1 MSLPWNL
8 AHWLQSNRQCPA
20 RPVKTPLQLCFGAC
34 NAQMSSIQALIQLI
48 CYLIMRM
55 ARDEFLYWRFLC
67 SLIEKFTTQDASQS
81 DDQLVQLVTEG
92 FHLRAVASEV
102 GSGSS
107 WCPGG
112 YKFVSWASSHCSLA
126 QSRVTSSVGL
136 DWSRWTSWNETELCL
151 MLNLKIVFFQNFHA
165 CWSID
170 SSVHLIHWRAAW
182 SMWIKKWRPTPS
194 SCKNCTGRLEG
205 PQTCQKQDSCSN
217 AAEKNL
223 DVIMNA
229 STNRS
234 LLQGGGLVNWIVSNL
249 FTYSLSL
256 KYAASA
262 EDVEKVPHTQQPQSQ
277 VHRACVVNYC
287 RQSAVKWLSKQ
298 GVYAQGYADDGVVLV
313 IGTVLLL
320 CVK

>member
-20 RPVKTPLQLCFGAC
+20 RPVKMPLQLCFGAC

-112 YKFVSWASSHCSLA
+112 YKFVDKAKLSIFSLQLGPVKSDVFRWLGLVAVNIMEWNRALPYVESQNRFLPEFPCLLINWFQCSSDPLESGMIHVD
-126 QSRVTSSVGL
+126 QKVTS
-136 DWSRWTSWNETELCL
+136 N
-151 MLNLKIVFFQNFHA
+151 
-165 CWSID
+165 
-170 SSVHLIHWRAAW
+170 
-182 SMWIKKWRPTPS
+182 
-194 SCKNCTGRLEG
+194 
-205 PQTCQKQDSCSN
+205 
-217 AAEKNL
+217 
-223 DVIMNA
+223 
-229 STNRS
+229 
-234 LLQGGGLVNWIVSNL
+234 
-249 FTYSLSL
+249 
-256 KYAASA
+256 
-262 EDVEKVPHTQQPQSQ
+262 
-277 VHRACVVNYC
+277 
-287 RQSAVKWLSKQ
+287 SKQ
-298 GVYAQGYADDGVVLV
+298 L
-313 IGTVLLL
+313 
-320 CVK
+320 